1 MKLFRSLT
9 CALALLSIVTVAP
22 AAGLDNAQWDG
33 LLQRHV
39 RLLDG
44 GNATQVDYA
53 GMLAERAQLR
63 EYLAA
68 IAAVKPKLFA
78 SWSKADQLALLINA
92 YNAWTVE
99 LVLSGDPQIDSIKD
113 LGSLFQ
119 SPWKQQFINLLGKTR
134 SLDELEHQLIR
145 GEHGYQEPRVHF
157 ALNCASIGCPALQAE
172 AYSGSTLE
180 QQLNDAQQHFLADR
194 SRNRLSGESLQVS
207 SIFKWYREDFEL
219 NGQSLA
225 DYLAAQAN
233 ALDLTQSQRQQ
244 LLDGQIEIE
253 FLDYDWRLNRA
264 Q

>member
-1 MKLFRSLT
+1 MGSFRSLA
-9 CALALLSIVTVAP
+9 CALALLSTATLAP

-39 RLLDG
+39 RVLDG

-68 IAAVKPKLFA
+68 TAAVKPKLFA

-99 LVLSGDPQIDSIKD
+99 LVLSGDPQIDSIKN

-119 SPWKQQFINLLGKTR
+119 SPWKQPFINLLGKTR
-134 SLDELEHQLIR
+134 SLDELEHELIR
-145 GEHGYQEPRVHF
+145 GEHGYQELRVHF
-157 ALNCASIGCPALQAE
+157 ALNCASIGCPALRAE
-172 AYSGSTLE
+172 AYSGAKLE

-194 SRNRLSGESLQVS
+194 SRNRLSGDSLQVS

-219 NGQSLA
+219 NGQGLA

-233 ALDLTQSQRQQ
+233 ALGLTQTQRQQ

-253 FLDYDWRLNRA
+253 FLDYDWRLNRTP
-264 Q
+264 